1 MRTRRNRLQRR
12 KSRRGGRPPVL
23 IENQVEKMR
32 MRKIKRDDILTLP
45 LDMLT
50 RDYQA
55 ITDGCQYVG
64 NPLKF
69 GEVLKQLKTRADRFD
84 ISDINGPICT
94 ELQMLPIDFLVKI
107 NDKYYV
113 PGFEV
118 QGENIIFNFKNDYT
132 DLDSF
137 LVAIGVPPLPNTLPP
152 APQLLNPRPPAAT
165 LQNPRPPAQSRD
177 DLRLLARVQDRSDRQ
192 DRRSLSVPRFDPD
205 TPGFT
210 RPALPPSGNQQPS
223 LRPQVKVRKAP
234 PSGTVRQASPSGTV
248 RQAPPS
254 VTVRQAPRPGEQK
267 ERQYV
272 EPGTEV
278 H

>member
-45 LDMLT
+45 RDMLT

-69 GEVLKQLKTRADRFD
+69 DEVLKQLKTRADRFD

-107 NDKYYV
+107 NDEYYV

-118 QGENIIFNFKNDYT
+118 HEDKIIFEFGKDYT

-137 LVAIGVPPLPNTLPP
+137 LVAIGAIDPPLPNTLPP
-152 APQLLNPRPPAAT
+152 AATLQNPLPPAAT
-165 LQNPRPPAQSRD
+165 LQNPRPPALPQALSQD
-177 DLRLLARVQDRSDRQ
+177 DIRLITRLGNQDRSGRMG
-192 DRRSLSVPRFDPD
+192 RSLSVPRHDPD

-210 RPALPPSGNQQPS
+210 RPEPPRSQGPPSTGGPA
-223 LRPQVKVRKAP
+223 LRPP
-234 PSGTVRQASPSGTV
+234 
-248 RQAPPS
+248 
-254 VTVRQAPRPGEQK
+254 APRPEKQK

-272 EPGTEV
+272 DPSGNAGTDMLGQPTGAAGTDV
-278 H
+278 

>member
-23 IENQVEKMR
+23 NENQVEKMR
-32 MRKIKRDDILTLP
+32 TRKIKRDDILTLP
-45 LDMLT
+45 RDMFT

-69 GEVLKQLKTRADRFD
+69 DEVLEQLKTRADRFD

-94 ELQMLPIDFLVKI
+94 ELRVDLLPIDFLVKI
-107 NDKYYV
+107 NDEYYV

-137 LVAIGVPPLPNTLPP
+137 LVAIGAIDQPLPNPKLP
-152 APQLLNPRPPAAT
+152 APQLLNP
-165 LQNPRPPAQSRD
+165 QPPAQSRD
-177 DLRLLARVQDRSDRQ
+177 DLRLFARVQDISGRQ
-192 DRRSLSVPRFDPD
+192 GRRSLSVPRFDPD

-210 RPALPPSGNQQPS
+210 RPAPPPSGNQQPF
-223 LRPQVKVRKAP
+223 LRPQVNVRK
-234 PSGTVRQASPSGTV
+234 
-248 RQAPPS
+248 
-254 VTVRQAPRPGEQK
+254 APRPGEQK
-267 ERQYV
+267 ERQYFA
-272 EPGTEV
+272 PGTEV